1 MKIKDGWQFGDGVSG
16 LDFRLRD
23 EKALDVLTIN
33 GRDFYFTKDGEF
45 DGTGSGVCVKQKPVM
60 VRAPEAVVESLKEG

>member
-16 LDFRLRD
+16 LDFKVKDGRV
-23 EKALDVLTIN
+23 LDVLTIN

-45 DGTGSGVCVKQKPVM
+45 DGTGSCVKQKPVG
-60 VRAPEAVVESLKEG
+60 P